1 MSQIIKI
8 KCPEC
13 GHLHT
18 LNANRFS
25 RKDAA
30 ITCKQCDSEI
40 SVKHSSPPSK
50 LPKIIGR
57 NSAPNKKTVST
68 TENAEDQRS
77 EQFNEIEITW
87 SYVFRIYWAWMW
99 RSLLLFLVFGT
110 LFGIGVGFIAS
121 ILNLID
127 IQPLFAAYGLVVG
140 LIVSF
145 LVLRTILRKRFRT
158 FRIALIRD

>member
-13 GHLHT
+13 GCLHT

-25 RKDAA
+25 RKDAT

-40 SVKHSSPPSK
+40 PVNHSSLPSK
-50 LPKIIGR
+50 LPKFIGR
-57 NSAPNKKTVST
+57 NSTPDRQTVST
-68 TENAEDQRS
+68 TGTSEDQPNRL
-77 EQFNEIEITW
+77 FDEIEVTW

-99 RSLLLFLVFGT
+99 RSFLLFLVFGT
-110 LFGIGVGFIAS
+110 LFGFGVGFIAS
-121 ILNLID
+121 MLNLID
-127 IQPLFAAYGLVVG
+127 IQPLFAAYGLIVS

-145 LVLRTILRKRFRT
+145 LVLKTILKKRFRT
-158 FRIALIRD
+158 FRIALIRN